1 MMTMHGLMM
10 DTPLLITEIMRFAER
25 NFAAREVVSVTL
37 DNPRH
42 RTTWGEIFRRARK
55 LANALQAAG
64 VRPGDRIATLAWN
77 DYRHLELYYAVSCM
91 GAVLHTVNPRLFPE
105 QLEFIINHAADKLL
119 FVDPTL
125 LPALAPL
132 QGKIPTVERTIV
144 MTSAQAMPAAVAGT
158 LPDYESFIDGHAD
171 TFDWPAL
178 DEKTASALCYTSGTT
193 GDPKGVLYSHRST
206 VLHAYGGSLVDSM
219 GLSAG
224 DTVLAVVPMFHANAW
239 GLPYN
244 APMVGA
250 KLVFPGPKMGDA
262 ATITQLLNEEQVT
275 LAAAVP
281 TVWML
286 LLNHLAQTGG
296 KLTSLQKT
304 VIGGSA
310 VPIQMIRDFRDKHGV
325 TVIQGWGMT
334 ELSPLGS
341 VSTLRA
347 EQLALP
353 PEDQA
358 QLRAKAGHGIFGV
371 EMKIVDDEGKDLPWD
386 GVSSG
391 ELKVRGPWV
400 CSSYF
405 RLDVSPAHAEP
416 GWFATGDVAVIHP
429 DGFLQIT
436 DRAKDVIK
444 SGGEW
449 ISSVDLENSACGHP
463 EVLMAAAIGV
473 RHPKWDERPILLV
486 VPRPGCKPQPES
498 ILAHL
503 AQHFAKWQ
511 LPDAV
516 VFTDALPLTAT
527 GKINKRSLRDTYGQT
542 LLGVAQA

>member
-1 MMTMHGLMM
+1 MHGLMM
-10 DTPLLITEIMRFAER
+10 DAPLLITDIMRFADR
-25 NFAAREVVSVTL
+25 NFASREVVSVTF

-42 RTTWGEIFRRARK
+42 RTTWGEVFRRARK
-55 LANALQAAG
+55 LANALRAAG
-64 VRPGDRIATLAWN
+64 VQPGDRIATLAWN

-132 QGKIPTVERTIV
+132 RGKISSVEKTIV
-144 MTSAQAMPAAVAGT
+144 MTSAQSMPDAAKAAGLT
-158 LPDYESFIDGHAD
+158 DYESLIEGHAD
-171 TFDWPAL
+171 TFEWPEL
-178 DEKTASALCYTSGTT
+178 DERTASALCYTSGTT

-206 VLHAYGGSLVDSM
+206 VLHTYGSSLVDSN
-219 GLSAG
+219 GLSSR

-262 ATITQLLNEEQVT
+262 ATITQLLNEENVT

-286 LLNHLAQTGG
+286 LLNHLAQTGS
-296 KLTSLQKT
+296 KLTSLKRT
-304 VIGGSA
+304 LIGGSA
-310 VPIQMIRDFRDKHGV
+310 VPIQMIRDFRDRHGV

-334 ELSPLGS
+334 ELSPLGT
-341 VSTLRA
+341 VSTLRPEQELLSA
-347 EQLALP
+347 E
-353 PEDQA
+353 EQA
-358 QLRAKAGHGIFGV
+358 QMRAKAGHGIFGV
-371 EMKIVDDEGKDLPWD
+371 EMKIVDDDGKELPWD
-386 GVSSG
+386 GVSAG
-391 ELKVRGPWV
+391 ELKVCGPWV
-400 CSSYF
+400 CSSYYK
-405 RLDVSPAHAEP
+405 LENSSAHSEP

-449 ISSVDLENSACGHP
+449 ISSVDLENCACGHP

-486 VPRPGCKPQPES
+486 VPRPGCTPQPDS
-498 ILAHL
+498 VLAHL
-503 AQHFAKWQ
+503 SQHFAKWQ
-511 LPDAV
+511 LPDAIV
-516 VFTDALPLTAT
+516 QVEALPLTAT
-527 GKINKRSLRDTYGQT
+527 GKINKRSLRDQYGQT
-542 LLGVAQA
+542 LLNKAQA